1 MGSLPAAAEKTSTGC
16 APTSNW
22 EMIGGLAPAGSWP
35 TAMPTLSRTFCT
47 PSASGTES
55 LKRTKTS
62 ETSSRDQEKTRST
75 PEMLATA
82 SSTGRVTDSSM
93 SSGEAPG

>member
-1 MGSLPAAAEKTSTGC
+1 
-16 APTSNW
+16 
-22 EMIGGLAPAGSWP
+22 MIGGLAPAGSCP

-47 PSASGTES
+47 PSERGIES

-93 SSGEAPG
+93 SCGEAPG